1 MKKLGFA
8 LGLLIVWI
16 CIFFILVEI
25 FPIHLMTISLLMIY
39 ILVLALILPCFAPL
53 WNKKEFK
60 NINKAKKILENSD
73 KLSNKEYIKFI
84 KKVLYTINYGD
95 LEKYERNNY
104 YIDFVCGNTLF
115 NLKKRT
121 TPVDVN
127 IVNRI
132 SEAKIFENKSII
144 IISNTGFTENALNSD
159 KDVILWDKKRLFE
172 LLDKCEKKKNNNIE
186 KLAFSTLEDLDF
198 MEQEMFQNSVFELL
212 KIYYKF
218 ENDLFTIDGKPY
230 SALCIN
236 SGFKNKITK
245 ERIDVAIENIYSKG
259 AKNVLIITN
268 GYYENYIKEYC
279 EKLQIT
285 VWDRDNLSYL
295 LKNK

>member
-1 MKKLGFA
+1 MKKIGLALGFF
-8 LGLLIVWI
+8 IIWI
-16 CIFFILVEI
+16 SVFFILVEI
-25 FPIHLMTISLLMIY
+25 FPIHLMTVSLLMIY

-95 LEKYERNNY
+95 LEKYEKNNY

-121 TPVDVN
+121 EPVDVN
-127 IVNRI
+127 IINRI

-186 KLAFSTLEDLDF
+186 KFSSFSLEDLDF
-198 MEQEMFQNSVFELL
+198 MELYIFQNSVCELL
-212 KIYYKF
+212 KAHYKF
-218 ENDLFTIDGKPY
+218 ENDLFLIDGKSY
-230 SALCIN
+230 SVWCIN

-245 ERIDVAIENIYSKG
+245 EKIDVAIKNIYSKG

-268 GYYENYIKEYC
+268 GYYENNIKEYC
-279 EKLQIT
+279 EKLQVT